1 MNISKS
7 QLLDGVMRT
16 YLRNSDQIKTKAD
29 IKSKEMQAD
38 ELSISED
45 VQEFARLVKL
55 ASKAD
60 DTRIEKVKELKTMI
74 NAGTYNI
81 DGKLVA
87 DKIIEE
93 HFTEKLI

>member
-7 QLLDGVMRT
+7 QLDGVIRT
-16 YLRNSDQIKTKAD
+16 YLKNPKQIKSKAD

-60 DTRIEKVKELKTMI
+60 DIRIEKVKELKTMI

>member
-7 QLLDGVMRT
+7 QLDGVIRT
-16 YLRNSDQIKTKAD
+16 YLKNPEQIKSKTD

-38 ELSISED
+38 ELSISAD

-55 ASKAD
+55 ASMAD
-60 DTRIEKVKELKTMI
+60 DIRTEKVKELKTKI

>member
-16 YLRNSDQIKTKAD
+16 YLKNSEQIKTKAD

-60 DTRIEKVKELKTMI
+60 DIRIEKVKELKTMI

-93 HFTEKLI
+93 HSTEKLI